1 MLFMDFSIESND
13 EFKLSTSFESS
24 GREFLGSSI
33 LEEMSENPSLV
44 LSTIGSKLS
53 VFAISST
60 KLLTAKMYSSAG
72 KFSLSS
78 ENKLRSFSLTL
89 S

>member
-1 MLFMDFSIESND
+1 LFIDFSIESND
-13 EFKLSTSFESS
+13 KFKLPTSLDSS
-24 GREFLGSSI
+24 GIEFLVSSI
-33 LEEMSENPSLV
+33 LAEISENPSLV
-44 LSTIGSKLS
+44 LSTIGFRLS
-53 VFAISST
+53 VFAITPTYLSA
-60 KLLTAKMYSSAG
+60 AKIYSSAG

>member
-1 MLFMDFSIESND
+1 MLFIDFSIESND
-13 EFKLSTSFESS
+13 KFKLSTSFESS
-24 GREFLGSSI
+24 GKEFLVSSM
-33 LEEMSENPSLV
+33 LAEMSENPSLV
-44 LSTIGSKLS
+44 LSTIGSRLS

-60 KLLTAKMYSSAG
+60 KLLTAKIYSSAG
-72 KFSLSS
+72 KFSLSR